1 MAYSITGQASWKNIE
16 DWRSG
21 LGFAPTKKLTVNIDF
36 RELWL
41 ANVHDSLYNIYG
53 TKEVTNAKATSSHV
67 GEEIGPVFGYSF
79 NSKTKMGLGL
89 GYLDPGS
96 YLIQSKKTS
105 GYLLPYLSLQREL

>member
-1 MAYSITGQASWKNIE
+1 M
-16 DWRSG
+16 D
-21 LGFAPTKKLTVNIDF
+21 FAPTKKLTVNIGIRD
-36 RELWL
+36 LWL

-67 GEEIGPVFGYSF
+67 GEDIGAQFGYSF
-79 NSKTKMGLGL
+79 NSKTKMGLGM

-105 GYLLPYLSLQREL
+105 GYIYPYLSLQRTS